1 MDYIKSVEPTLFPP
15 CQLVLREQIN
25 EQAMYLDDLT
35 YGLTLLDSGWQLN
48 NGKIE
53 VKWFDGEQV
62 PTELEETDE
71 TVEDDDTDEDIEDE
85 EDEDDEISDDLPS

>member
-1 MDYIKSVEPTLFPP
+1 MHPPGTLGPHMLKFLGQNVSQNRHQNHWITSSLYRTYIVSS

-48 NGKIE
+48 NGKIK

-62 PTELEETDE
+62 L
-71 TVEDDDTDEDIEDE
+71 
-85 EDEDDEISDDLPS
+85 SCS